1 MDVNHMLIVK
11 KFEEEVKSQMNQTK
25 GKQPTKTRA
34 NISKGS
40 ISIFFTMKNSF
51 QKEDVPQK

>member
-1 MDVNHMLIVK
+1 MDVNHMLIAK
-11 KFEEEVKSQMNQTK
+11 KFEEEVKSQMSQTK

-40 ISIFFTMKNSF
+40 ISIFFAVKNFF
-51 QKEDVPQK
+51 QKEDVP